1 VRVEGFE
8 IRNHVSKSAANVPIG
23 NYVVG
28 SGSLIELLHNH
39 IQYITTKVATSD
51 GDALGIAIYGSEA
64 PVAGDQ

>member
-1 VRVEGFE
+1 MRVEGFE

-23 NYVVG
+23 IYVVG
-28 SGSLIELLHNH
+28 SGSHVELLHNH